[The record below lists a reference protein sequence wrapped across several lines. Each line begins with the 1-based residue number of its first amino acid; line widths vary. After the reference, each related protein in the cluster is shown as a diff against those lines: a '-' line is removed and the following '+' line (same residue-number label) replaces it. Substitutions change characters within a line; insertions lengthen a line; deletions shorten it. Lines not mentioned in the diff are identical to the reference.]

1 MSTSGRVCG
10 TYSAYGEDLAG
21 NVSGWSNT
29 LAIMF
34 DSVAPVT
41 PVLDLPASEDSGFSS
56 SDNVTRF
63 EPWHFYANVLGEQ
76 GFLQTREIAP
86 AGRDQLWTIPTTAA
100 GGPCCGYFFYPD
112 VGGGLGVDQRQGVWT
127 YSAYGEDLA
136 GNVSAWSNT
145 LAITFDSVAPVTPVL
160 DLPASED
167 SGFSSSDNVTRFE
180 PWHFYANVLG
190 EQGFLQTREI
200 APAGRDQLWTIPTTA
215 AGGPCCGYFFY
226 PDVGGGLGVDQ
237 RQGVWTYSAYGEDL
251 AGNVS
256 AWSNTLA
263 ITFDSVA
270 PVTPVLDLPASEDSG
285 FSSSDNV
292 TRFEPW
298 HFYANVL
305 GEQGFLQTREIAPA
319 GRDQLWTIP
328 TTAAGGPCCGYFFYP
343 DVGGGLGVD
352 QRQGVWTYSAY
363 GEDLAGNVSA
373 WSNTLA
379 ITFDS
384 VAPVTPV
391 LDLPASEDSGFSSSD
406 NVTRFEPWHFYA
418 NVLGEQGFLQT
429 REIAPAGRDQLW
441 TIPTTAAGGPCCGY
455 FFYPDVGG
463 GLGVDQRQGV
473 WTYSAYG
480 EDLAGNVSAW
490 SNTLAITFDSV
501 APDGAFTINNGTPV
515 LNGMVATANAL
526 LTLQLSFNSTGSAL
540 DTMALSTDGGATY
553 GAAQP
558 YAATAAA
565 LLVGPDGEYTVA
577 VRVTDWAGNTFT
589 TTKQVRLDRT
599 GPVITPASPLDG
611 RVIDVSEVIT
621 FQYGTS
627 DVSGVASS
635 SATLD
640 GHSIANGGSID
651 AGLLSA
657 GAHTITIT
665 ATDALGNGSART
677 ITFRVEA
684 TIAGLIHEINEAVA
698 DGEIA
703 ANQQNALLVKLNAA
717 QAALDGGNISSA
729 QTNLQDL
736 INLVNAQTGKKISV
750 EIAGSLVD
758 WVTDLIGRLS
768 PVGP

>member
-1 MSTSGRVCG
+1 M
-10 TYSAYGEDLAG
+10 
-21 NVSGWSNT
+21 
-29 LAIMF
+29 
-34 DSVAPVT
+34 
-41 PVLDLPASEDSGFSS
+41 
-56 SDNVTRF
+56 TRF
-63 EPWHFYANVLGEQ
+63 EPWHFYA
-76 GFLQTREIAP
+76 
-86 AGRDQLWTIPTTAA
+86 
-100 GGPCCGYFFYPD
+100 
-112 VGGGLGVDQRQGVWT
+112 
-127 YSAYGEDLA
+127 
-136 GNVSAWSNT
+136 
-145 LAITFDSVAPVTPVL
+145 
-160 DLPASED
+160 
-167 SGFSSSDNVTRFE
+167 SG
-180 PWHFYANVLG
+180 
-190 EQGFLQTREI
+190 
-200 APAGRDQLWTIPTTA
+200 
-215 AGGPCCGYFFY
+215 
-226 PDVGGGLGVDQ
+226 
-237 RQGVWTYSAYGEDL
+237 
-251 AGNVS
+251 
-256 AWSNTLA
+256 
-263 ITFDSVA
+263 
-270 PVTPVLDLPASEDSG
+270 
-285 FSSSDNV
+285 
-292 TRFEPW
+292 
-298 HFYANVL
+298 
-305 GEQGFLQTREIAPA
+305 
-319 GRDQLWTIP
+319 
-328 TTAAGGPCCGYFFYP
+328 
-343 DVGGGLGVD
+343 
-352 QRQGVWTYSAY
+352 
-363 GEDLAGNVSA
+363 
-373 WSNTLA
+373 
-379 ITFDS
+379 
-384 VAPVTPV
+384 
-391 LDLPASEDSGFSSSD
+391 
-406 NVTRFEPWHFYA
+406 
-418 NVLGEQGFLQT
+418 LGEQGFLQT

-515 LNGMVATANAL
+515 LNGMVATANPL
-526 LTLQLSFNSTGSAL
+526 LTLQLSFNSTGSML

-558 YAATAAA
+558 YAATATA

-577 VRVTDWAGNTFT
+577 VRVTDGAGNTFT

-599 GPVITPASPLDG
+599 GPVITPTSPLDG
-611 RVIDVSEVIT
+611 RVLDVSEVIT
-621 FQYGTS
+621 FQYGVS

-665 ATDALGNGSART
+665 ATDALGNVSART

-684 TIAGLIHEINEAVA
+684 TIAGLIHEIDEGVA

-703 ANQQNALLVKLNAA
+703 ANQRNALIVKLNAA
-717 QAALDGGNISSA
+717 QAALNAGNISSA